1 VHGTRDL
8 LRTVSVLARAILGS
22 ATALRDKDKDTD
34 KVREVWLSVHG
45 WEAVA
50 WLFKL
55 EVPASRTRFPWQAK
69 GNLFLGRQ
77 NSEHISVALP
87 ECTLRYMYVP
97 PCLLNFCIRVDRWLH
112 SVPVSTCRERKYP
125 KLPEDNRPL
134 FAQGKVQ
141 VIFQLGI
148 LNVQWARV
156 KKSVKFLADYR
167 EEWSGVEWSSTAE
180 WSSRPRYVNGK
191 AYVNHNVRC
200 ALQQLALESD
210 ADEKYAAGILAEVQ
224 KWPAIHVEEYV

>member
-1 VHGTRDL
+1 MRPPKMLEQSHP
-8 LRTVSVLARAILGS
+8 AH
-22 ATALRDKDKDTD
+22 ATAPTAQLTYWRRRWRYLRASA
-34 KVREVWLSVHG
+34 RRRWLYC
-45 WEAVA
+45 
-50 WLFKL
+50 L
-55 EVPASRTRFPWQAK
+55 AK

>member
-1 VHGTRDL
+1 MDTPHTDEAYTDEDDNGATPHGHA
-8 LRTVSVLARAILGS
+8 SARHPNRAGNEK
-22 ATALRDKDKDTD
+22 RDKDQALRRLSRDDHARAGETGAA
-34 KVREVWLSVHG
+34 RWRRSHPAHATAPTAQLTYWRRRWRYLRASARRRWLYC
-45 WEAVA
+45 
-50 WLFKL
+50 L
-55 EVPASRTRFPWQAK
+55 AK

-87 ECTLRYMYVP
+87 ECTLRY
-97 PCLLNFCIRVDRWLH
+97 I
-112 SVPVSTCRERKYP
+112 ERKYP

-180 WSSRPRYVNGK
+180 WSSRP
-191 AYVNHNVRC
+191 
-200 ALQQLALESD
+200 S
-210 ADEKYAAGILAEVQ
+210 
-224 KWPAIHVEEYV
+224 